1 MELVLQTVVN
11 SLIVSVFYALIA
23 LGLCLVCGVMGV
35 LNLAHGELY
44 MAGAYVVWL
53 TYAQGGLPFPLAI
66 IVAMAVVAG
75 ISLALER
82 SIFRPTRD
90 RPHLGLIASIGVIF
104 ILQVIVAQVWGVGL
118 TRHVPSALK
127 GAIEIFG
134 VSAPWQRLIVI
145 PAATT
150 LLIGLWFFLHRS
162 KAGRALRATAQDP
175 EAARLAG
182 VNINKSGAIA
192 MGLGGILVG
201 AAGAFMSPLMSVTPY
216 MGHSVIINTI
226 AILIV
231 GGLASIEG
239 VLLASF
245 IFGFLHTFMNTYVGG
260 TLPAIAGV
268 LLMFIVLIVRPRGI
282 LGRA

>member
-1 MELVLQTVVN
+1 M
-11 SLIVSVFYALIA
+11 
-23 LGLCLVCGVMGV
+23 VCGVMGV
-35 LNLAHGELY
+35 LNFAHGELY

-75 ISLALER
+75 ISLVLER

-90 RPHLGLIASIGVIF
+90 RPHMGLIASIGVIF

-118 TRHVPSALK
+118 TRHVPAALK
-127 GAIEIFG
+127 GVIEIFG

-162 KAGRALRATAQDP
+162 KAGQALRATAQDR
-175 EAARLAG
+175 EAASLCGISINRAG
-182 VNINKSGAIA
+182 ALA

-201 AAGAFMSPLMSVTPY
+201 AAGGFMSPLMSVTPY

-231 GGLASIEG
+231 GGLGSIEG